1 MPEKGIAE
9 VGRALREQYE
19 KGLAAFQKN
28 NLDYAIAL
36 FEGILRQ
43 EPSFFDCRQAL
54 HAAQIRR
61 AGTKG
66 GGFFKRMLGTASN
79 SPLIAKAQLELRSN
93 PIEAIHT
100 AEQVLAND
108 PQSAAAH
115 RIIAD
120 AALTADYPRTA
131 VLSLEAA
138 YRISP
143 DRDGALRLAQALSRA
158 GRMAKADT
166 VLSEL
171 SQAFPN
177 DPEIAQALKNIAAKR
192 TLTEGGYEA
201 LEDGSGSYRDVLRNK
216 EEAVSLEQEKRE
228 VKTDDVATRLIAENE
243 LRLAKE
249 PKNLRLLRSTAEL
262 YAQKGQFD
270 EALAAYQRI
279 IDSEGMSE
287 PTLERAITETTLRKY
302 DAALAALDPQA
313 ADYEEQK
320 ARLEAERQ
328 TYELERGRK
337 LAEQYP
343 NDLQLRFD
351 LGELYF
357 RAGKLTEAIQEFQ
370 KAQANPHR
378 RIAALHYLG
387 QCFARRGIHDL
398 AVRTLQTALREKAV
412 FDDEKKELLYSL
424 GLALEKMGKPDEA
437 VEQYKLIYEVDIG
450 YKDVAAR
457 VDAYYANRG

>member
-1 MPEKGIAE
+1 
-9 VGRALREQYE
+9 
-19 KGLAAFQKN
+19 
-28 NLDYAIAL
+28 
-36 FEGILRQ
+36 
-43 EPSFFDCRQAL
+43 
-54 HAAQIRR
+54 
-61 AGTKG
+61 
-66 GGFFKRMLGTASN
+66 
-79 SPLIAKAQLELRSN
+79 
-93 PIEAIHT
+93 
-100 AEQVLAND
+100 
-108 PQSAAAH
+108 
-115 RIIAD
+115 
-120 AALTADYPRTA
+120 
-131 VLSLEAA
+131 
-138 YRISP
+138 
-143 DRDGALRLAQALSRA
+143 
-158 GRMAKADT
+158 MAKADT

-171 SQAFPN
+171 AQAFPN
-177 DPEIAQALKNIAAKR
+177 DPEIAQALKNIAARR
-192 TLTEGGYEA
+192 TLTEGGYEG
-201 LEDGSGSYRDVLRNK
+201 LEDGTGSYRDVLRNK

-228 VKTDDVATRLIAENE
+228 VKTDDVAARLIAENE

-249 PKNLRLLRSTAEL
+249 PKNMRLLRTTAEL
-262 YAQKGQFD
+262 YTQKGQYD
-270 EALAAYQRI
+270 QALAAYQRI

-287 PTLERAITETTLRKY
+287 PTLERAITETTLRKH

-313 ADYEEQK
+313 ADYAEQK
-320 ARLEAERQ
+320 ARHEAERQ

-357 RAGKLTEAIQEFQ
+357 RAGKLTEAIQELQ

-387 QCFARRGIHDL
+387 QCFTRRGIHDL

-412 FDDEKKELLYSL
+412 FDDEKKDLLYSL

-457 VDAYYANRG
+457 VDAYYAKRA